1 MPTFYKEDMRKRR
14 KPMSKQRIRST
25 WINLCLCLWGMII
38 VKRDGI
44 CQWCGGNNALTGH
57 HIVSRGSVA
66 GYKLSWFDLDNGVCL
81 CGRCHGIAHGRGR
94 RTTIHDYVAWIE
106 KWLSEKGLSY
116 EGMKVSYSVIHK
128 MPLADVKLQ
137 YNVLRADCGGMQIPY
152 TENVKY
158 KRLRK
163 RIEENE

>member
-1 MPTFYKEDMRKRR
+1 MPTLWKEKRKRR
-14 KPMSKQRIRST
+14 SPQQNRSDQ
-25 WINLCLCLWGMII
+25 INLCLCLWAMII
-38 VKRDGI
+38 VKRDKA

-116 EGMKVSYSVIHK
+116 EGMKISYSVIHK
-128 MPLADVKLQ
+128 MSLGDVKLQ
-137 YNVLRADCGGMQIPY
+137 YNVLRADCEGMDIQY
-152 TENVKY
+152 TESAKY
-158 KRLRK
+158 KRLGK